1 MPEEGPL
8 LKVKRLRAEDAD
20 VELPRYTSAAAAGM
34 DLHAA
39 CPGPVRIAPGERA
52 KIPTGFAMELPPGH
66 EGQIRPRSGLADKHG
81 VTLVNAPGTLDQDF
95 RGEVCVLLIN
105 LGSAP
110 YVVER
115 NSRIAQLVIAPVSRA
130 RVAEVETLDSTM
142 RGSGGF
148 GSSGT

>member
-1 MPEEGPL
+1 MSEPL
-8 LKVKRLRAEDAD
+8 LVKVKRLRVEDAD
-20 VELPRYTSAAAAGM
+20 VPLPRYTSEAAAGM

-39 CPGPVRIAPGERA
+39 CTSPLTIPPGGRA
-52 KIPTGFAMELPPGH
+52 KVPTGFAVELPSGY

-81 VTLVNAPGTLDQDF
+81 VTLVNSPGTLDADF

-115 NSRIAQLVIAPVSRA
+115 KARIAQLVVAPVSRV
-130 RVAEVETLDSTM
+130 RVAEVETLDSTS

-148 GSSGT
+148 GSSGS